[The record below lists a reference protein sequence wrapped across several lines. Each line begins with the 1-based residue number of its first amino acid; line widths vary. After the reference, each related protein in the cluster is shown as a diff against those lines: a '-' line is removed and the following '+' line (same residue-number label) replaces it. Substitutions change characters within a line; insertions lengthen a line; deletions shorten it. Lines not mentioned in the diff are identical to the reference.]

1 MKKLILIRHGN
12 TPKKDRSTQRGITK
26 KGIRTIIESSNN
38 VRKELDKTESCLIL
52 STPTTRSIQ
61 TADILA
67 LELGIK
73 RRMVE
78 DLRIHHLGNLSKELD
93 LMKSKRM
100 NLCEYYWGIGNYN
113 ENGVESPE
121 SFVKR
126 VEVILSGYFRKGC
139 NCIII
144 VTHEISLET
153 IVRYSD
159 EYVLKNKSYDV
170 VTGYGDFAVLK
181 SKSNFYL

>member
-1 MKKLILIRHGN
+1 
-12 TPKKDRSTQRGITK
+12 
-26 KGIRTIIESSNN
+26 
-38 VRKELDKTESCLIL
+38 
-52 STPTTRSIQ
+52 
-61 TADILA
+61 
-67 LELGIK
+67 
-73 RRMVE
+73 
-78 DLRIHHLGNLSKELD
+78 
-93 LMKSKRM
+93 MKSKRM

-113 ENGVESPE
+113 ENGLQSPE
-121 SFVKR
+121 RKKKR